1 KKNYFGNRTTVE
13 ELYFERILDKSKN
26 LLDLAELKSF
36 IKKYTE
42 LCNDL
47 ASSQSEVVND
57 LKNGIN
63 SSRDEETFFRHL
75 ILLPPEKLAKFAK
88 IKYTEICNDL
98 TTSQSEAF
106 KKAYKILYEPVI
118 SKKNNE
124 SEIKMNQ
131 FLVRELGIT
140 VCPYC
145 NRNYINNRGDR
156 FAAQMDH
163 FYSKDEFPWL
173 AVSLYNL
180 IPSCGACNH
189 IKGTKA
195 LNVHPFIKKNVEE
208 NEVVFH
214 YRYKTIDDIEVVIST
229 KKDKHQDIEAIKKK
243 QRDIEALNLK
253 EAYEIH
259 GIDIQN
265 MLEREVRYSESYRD
279 ELRDM
284 LKIATVVQDYDF
296 YLSLTDD
303 EIDRMIYGDVIFEE
317 DIKNVSLGKFRK
329 DIYKEIKKLRNY

>member
-1 KKNYFGNRTTVE
+1 MIYIDTEPYRKKKNYFGNRTTVE
-13 ELYFERILDKSKN
+13 ELYFKRILARYNDPLN
-26 LLDLAELKSF
+26 LAELKSF
-36 IKKYTE
+36 IEQYIPK
-42 LCNDL
+42 C
-47 ASSQSEVVND
+47 
-57 LKNGIN
+57 IN
-63 SSRDEETFFRHL
+63 SSWDGKTFFRHL
-75 ILLPPEKLAKFAK
+75 ILLPPEELAKFA
-88 IKYTEICNDL
+88 IKNTCKTPEQSKAIDDLKKVYTDYN
-98 TTSQSEAF
+98 
-106 KKAYKILYEPVI
+106 IL
-118 SKKNNE
+118 SKSIVFGK
-124 SEIKMNQ
+124 SEININQ
-131 FLVRELGIT
+131 FLVRELGVT

-180 IPSCGACNH
+180 IPSCGYCNH

-195 LNVHPFIKKNVEE
+195 LNVHPFIKKDVEE
-208 NEVVFH
+208 TNLAFQ
-214 YRYKTIDDIEVVIST
+214 YRYKSIDDIEVVISPN
-229 KKDKHQDIEAIKKK
+229 KDKNQDIEAIKEKLQK
-243 QRDIEALNLK
+243 LRDIETLNLK

-284 LKIATVVQDYDF
+284 LKIDTVVQYYDF

-329 DIYKEIKKLRNY
+329 DIYQEIKKFRDY

>member
-1 KKNYFGNRTTVE
+1 MIYIDTEPYRKKKNYFGNRTTVE

-26 LLDLAELKSF
+26 LLDLAELKVF
-36 IKKYTE
+36 IE
-42 LCNDL
+42 
-47 ASSQSEVVND
+47 
-57 LKNGIN
+57 KNG
-63 SSRDEETFFRHL
+63 EAVFKHL
-75 ILLPPEKLAKFAK
+75 ILLPPEELAKYA
-88 IKYTEICNDL
+88 EIRDDL
-98 TTSQSEAF
+98 TPSQSKAF

-189 IKGTKA
+189 IKGTKDF
-195 LNVHPFIKKNVEE
+195 NVHPFIKKNVEE

-229 KKDKHQDIEAIKKK
+229 KKDKHQDIEA
-243 QRDIEALNLK
+243 LNLK

-284 LKIATVVQDYDF
+284 LKIDTVVQDYDF

-329 DIYKEIKKLRNY
+329 DIYQEIKKLRDY

>member
-1 KKNYFGNRTTVE
+1 MIYIDTESYRKKKNYFGNRTTVE

-26 LLDLAELKSF
+26 LLDLAELKVF
-36 IKKYTE
+36 IE
-42 LCNDL
+42 
-47 ASSQSEVVND
+47 
-57 LKNGIN
+57 KNG
-63 SSRDEETFFRHL
+63 EAVFKHL
-75 ILLPPEKLAKFAK
+75 ILLPPEELAKYA
-88 IKYTEICNDL
+88 EIRDDL
-98 TTSQSEAF
+98 TPSQSKAF

-189 IKGTKA
+189 IKGTKDF
-195 LNVHPFIKKNVEE
+195 NVHPFIKKNVEE

-229 KKDKHQDIEAIKKK
+229 KKDKHQDIEA
-243 QRDIEALNLK
+243 LNLK

-284 LKIATVVQDYDF
+284 LKIDTVVQDYDF

-329 DIYKEIKKLRNY
+329 DIYQEIKKLRDY

>member
-1 KKNYFGNRTTVE
+1 MIYIDTEPYRKKKNYFGNRTTVE

-26 LLDLAELKSF
+26 LLDLAELKVF
-36 IKKYTE
+36 IEK
-42 LCNDL
+42 NIP
-47 ASSQSEVVND
+47 
-57 LKNGIN
+57 NGIGSN
-63 SSRDEETFFRHL
+63 WNGEAVFKYL
-75 ILLPPEKLAKFAK
+75 ILLPPEELAKFAK

-98 TTSQSEAF
+98 KSSQSEVVDDL
-106 KKAYKILYEPVI
+106 KKVYTDYSIL
-118 SKKNNE
+118 SKSIVLGK
-124 SEIKMNQ
+124 SEININQ

-189 IKGTKA
+189 IKGTKDF
-195 LNVHPFIKKNVEE
+195 NVHPFIKSDVEK
-208 NEVVFH
+208 NEVKFS
-214 YRYKTIDDIEVVIST
+214 YQQTTSDDVKVIIST
-229 KKDKHQDIEAIKKK
+229 TKVRKGDIGTIKL
-243 QRDIEALNLK
+243 E
-253 EAYEIH
+253 EAYSIH
-259 GIDIQN
+259 NLDVRN
-265 MLEREVRYSESYRD
+265 MLLREEKYSKKYRE
-279 ELRDM
+279 ELRQLLQTDGG
-284 LKIATVVQDYDF
+284 IESQ
-296 YLSLTDD
+296 LSLTDD

-329 DIYKEIKKLRNY
+329 DIYQEIKKLRDY

>member
-1 KKNYFGNRTTVE
+1 MIYIDTEPYRKKKNYFGNMTTVE
-13 ELYFERILDKSKN
+13 ELHFKRILARYNDPSN
-26 LLDLAELKSF
+26 LAELKSF
-36 IKKYTE
+36 IEQYIP
-42 LCNDL
+42 D
-47 ASSQSEVVND
+47 
-57 LKNGIN
+57 GIDG
-63 SSRDEETFFRHL
+63 RWDEETVFKHL
-75 ILLPPEKLAKFAK
+75 ILLRPKELVKFA
-88 IKYTEICNDL
+88 IKNTCKTQKQSKAIDDLKKVYTEYSIL
-98 TTSQSEAF
+98 SQSIIWG
-106 KKAYKILYEPVI
+106 K
-118 SKKNNE
+118 
-124 SEIKMNQ
+124 SEININQ

-189 IKGTKA
+189 IKGTKDF
-195 LNVHPFIKKNVEE
+195 NVHPFIKKNVEE

-229 KKDKHQDIEAIKKK
+229 KKDKHQDIDAIKKK

-284 LKIATVVQDYDF
+284 LKIDTVVQDYDF

-329 DIYKEIKKLRNY
+329 DIYQEIKRFRDY

>member
-1 KKNYFGNRTTVE
+1 MIYIDTEPYRKKKNYFGNMTTVE
-13 ELYFERILDKSKN
+13 ELYSERILARYDDPSN
-26 LLDLAELKSF
+26 LAELKSF
-36 IKKYTE
+36 IEQYIP
-42 LCNDL
+42 D
-47 ASSQSEVVND
+47 
-57 LKNGIN
+57 GIDG
-63 SSRDEETFFRHL
+63 SWDEETFFKHL
-75 ILLPPEKLAKFAK
+75 ILLRPEELAKFATK
-88 IKYTEICNDL
+88 NARRIPHQSKAIDDL
-98 TTSQSEAF
+98 
-106 KKAYKILYEPVI
+106 KKVYSDYKILSQSIVRG
-118 SKKNNE
+118 K
-124 SEIKMNQ
+124 SEININQ

-145 NRNYINNRGDR
+145 NRNYINNRGNK
-156 FAAQMDH
+156 FSAQMDH

-189 IKGTKA
+189 IKGTKDF
-195 LNVHPFIKKNVEE
+195 NVHPFIKKNVEE

-229 KKDKHQDIEAIKKK
+229 KKDKHQDIDAIKKK

-284 LKIATVVQDYDF
+284 LKIDTVVQDYDF

-329 DIYKEIKKLRNY
+329 DIYQEIKKLRDY

>member
-1 KKNYFGNRTTVE
+1 MIYIDTEPYRKKKNYFGNMTTVE
-13 ELYFERILDKSKN
+13 ELYSKRILDRYKDPSN
-26 LLDLAELKSF
+26 LAELKRF
-36 IKKYTE
+36 IEQYIP
-42 LCNDL
+42 D
-47 ASSQSEVVND
+47 
-57 LKNGIN
+57 GIDG
-63 SSRDEETFFRHL
+63 SWDKETFFRHL
-75 ILLPPEKLAKFAK
+75 ILLPPEKLAKFA
-88 IKYTEICNDL
+88 IKNT
-98 TTSQSEAF
+98 
-106 KKAYKILYEPVI
+106 YKIPKAIDDLKKVYTDYSI
-118 SKKNNE
+118 LSKSIVLGK
-124 SEIKMNQ
+124 SEININQ

-195 LNVHPFIKKNVEE
+195 FNVHPFIKKNVEE

-229 KKDKHQDIEAIKKK
+229 KKDKHQDIDAIRKK

-284 LKIATVVQDYDF
+284 LKIDTVVQDYDF

-329 DIYKEIKKLRNY
+329 DIYQEIKRFRDY

>member
-1 KKNYFGNRTTVE
+1 MIYIDTEPYRKKKNYFGNRTTVE

-26 LLDLAELKSF
+26 LLDLAELKVF
-36 IKKYTE
+36 IEK
-42 LCNDL
+42 NIP
-47 ASSQSEVVND
+47 
-57 LKNGIN
+57 NGIGSN
-63 SSRDEETFFRHL
+63 WNGEAVFKHL
-75 ILLPPEKLAKFAK
+75 ILLPPEELAKFA
-88 IKYTEICNDL
+88 EIRDDL
-98 TTSQSEAF
+98 TPSQSKAF
-106 KKAYKILYEPVI
+106 KKAYKILYEPII

-189 IKGTKA
+189 IKGTEA

>member
-1 KKNYFGNRTTVE
+1 MIYIDTEPYRKKKNYFGNRTTVE
-13 ELYFERILDKSKN
+13 ELYFKRILARYNDPLN
-26 LLDLAELKSF
+26 LAELKIF
-36 IKKYTE
+36 IEQYIPK
-42 LCNDL
+42 
-47 ASSQSEVVND
+47 S
-57 LKNGIN
+57 IN
-63 SSRDEETFFRHL
+63 SSWDGKTFFRHL
-75 ILLPPEKLAKFAK
+75 ILLPPEELAKFA
-88 IKYTEICNDL
+88 IKNTCKTPKQSKAIDDLKKVYTDYN
-98 TTSQSEAF
+98 
-106 KKAYKILYEPVI
+106 IL
-118 SKKNNE
+118 SKSIVFGK
-124 SEIKMNQ
+124 SEININQ
-131 FLVRELGIT
+131 FLVRELGVT

-189 IKGTKA
+189 IKGTEA
-195 LNVHPFIKKNVEE
+195 LNVHPFIKKHVEE

-229 KKDKHQDIEAIKKK
+229 KKDKHQDIDAIKKK
-243 QRDIEALNLK
+243 QRDIAALNLK

-259 GIDIQN
+259 GLDIQN

-284 LKIATVVQDYDF
+284 LKIDTVVQYYDF

-329 DIYKEIKKLRNY
+329 DIYQEIKKLRDY